1 MKKTLAILLS
11 LAMVFTLFGAMT
23 VSVSAEDVVWTV
35 FKSADNGDTPA
46 IANSSCRAAI
56 STVQNTFDSISSE
69 RMWKYSMNNNGQ
81 YYNSAIRFTFEA
93 GTLSEVQN
101 IRLRAAIDGLTDSS
115 KSAYFDLVFIT
126 GDKVYCL
133 WQKPISA
140 NGSTV
145 SVGTTALKVCDKT
158 KTSYGCYTGTTTGST
173 TFSAIAK
180 DITAI
185 QIQSRQANNGIWNAT
200 NHAAYFDKIE
210 IAKPAASSASPITM
224 LDGAAMRIDGATEG
238 IRFEASVDK
247 AAFNAAMTGVDPD
260 SIEIGTLI
268 AKEGTDI
275 SKVVVN
281 NAKEV
286 TNNSTELNGDQ
297 IPVAKYPSNV
307 GLQEVAG
314 TNKYIIVG
322 SLVEIKDKNANQKY
336 VARAYVKYTDAEGNP
351 QVMYAD
357 ALSSARSLAGVAY
370 AIQTEAGEN
379 TYYSQLCEE
388 HKAVVDGWAAKI
400 A

>member
-11 LAMVFTLFGAMT
+11 LAMVFALFGAMT

-46 IANSSCRAAI
+46 NNGSGDTKISRINNTY
-56 STVQNTFDSISSE
+56 STVTSTKIWQIA
-69 RMWKYSMNNNGQ
+69 MPKYQATSTKF
-81 YYNSAIRFTFEA
+81 SFEA
-93 GTLSEVQN
+93 GTLSGVTN
-101 IRLRAAIDGLTDSS
+101 IRLWA
-115 KSAYFDLVFIT
+115 SAPKGGFDLILV
-126 GDKVYCL
+126 
-133 WQKPISA
+133 A
-140 NGSTV
+140 GSTV
-145 SVGTTALKVCDKT
+145 
-158 KTSYGCYTGTTTGST
+158 YGCNISLTPEGKTYSFGSK
-173 TFSAIAK
+173 TFSVYKSTEK
-180 DITAI
+180 DYGAYKTPTSTSVKFSDIDMRAVTTI
-185 QIQSRQANNGIWNAT
+185 QIQRRYDDNVGAKTGT
-200 NHAAYFDKIE
+200 LYYDKIE

-297 IPVAKYPSNV
+297 IPVAKYPSDV

-336 VARAYVKYTDAEGNP
+336 VARAYVKYKDAEGNP

-357 ALSSARSLAGVAY
+357 ALSSARSLAGVAN
-370 AIQTEAGEN
+370 AIKTEAGEN

-388 HKAVVDGWAAKI
+388 HKAVVDGWAAKL

>member
-11 LAMVFTLFGAMT
+11 LSMVFTLFGAMT
-23 VSVSAEDVVWTV
+23 VSVSAQTVTKTMTLTADQVSYIKGKNHKVSATKVVGNAENGDDFLVRFNMSSSMAYSDTSFGISIPTSIFDLDVTKITYVLRTNSTFKTNQAYLYMTNQSYLTNNQSSPTV
-35 FKSADNGDTPA
+35 AADNIVLLQNYFDVSNSAEGTKKSINLTTAANANIKNNKLNVLAFGRKNSGGDTT
-46 IANSSCRAAI
+46 SSSATQLDI
-56 STVQNTFDSISSE
+56 LSITVE
-69 RMWKYSMNNNGQ
+69 
-81 YYNSAIRFTFEA
+81 YNE
-93 GTLSEVQN
+93 E
-101 IRLRAAIDGLTDSS
+101 
-115 KSAYFDLVFIT
+115 
-126 GDKVYCL
+126 
-133 WQKPISA
+133 
-140 NGSTV
+140 
-145 SVGTTALKVCDKT
+145 
-158 KTSYGCYTGTTTGST
+158 
-173 TFSAIAK
+173 
-180 DITAI
+180 
-185 QIQSRQANNGIWNAT
+185 
-200 NHAAYFDKIE
+200 
-210 IAKPAASSASPITM
+210 SSASPITM

-286 TNNSTELNGDQ
+286 TNNSTELTGDQ
-297 IPVAKYPSNV
+297 IPVAKYPSDV

-322 SLVEIKDKNANQKY
+322 SLVEIKDTNANQKY
-336 VARAYVKYTDAEGNP
+336 VARAYVKYTNAEGAE

-357 ALSSARSLAGVAY
+357 ALSSARSLAGVAN
-370 AIQTEAGEN
+370 AIKTEAGEN
-379 TYYSQLCEE
+379 TYYKQLCEE